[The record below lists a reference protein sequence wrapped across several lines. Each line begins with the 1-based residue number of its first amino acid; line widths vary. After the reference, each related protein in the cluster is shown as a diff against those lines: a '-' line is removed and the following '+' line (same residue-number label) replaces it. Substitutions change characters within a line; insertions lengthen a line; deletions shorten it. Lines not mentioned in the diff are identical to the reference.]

1 MLFLWVKLG
10 LTLLLARFTVASFNI
25 YAKYDHNVIAAALGV
40 SSQCLSALNQTV
52 ECDQTNAARA
62 ARGIDNDFWYRDNLT
77 ALCTQEC
84 SASLASWLSTVE
96 KECSKDEV
104 TTNGIL
110 FEPKAFPLKYI
121 AGHDLACLRDVSDTF
136 CILES
141 QKWDGS
147 VYTKWDM
154 ESCNEENPPAS
165 CGEQVDPGKEQ
176 PMSVT
181 NAYPREQY
189 CSECFLLLW
198 RQRLL
203 SPTLP
208 PGNFTD
214 YLIDQFKVL
223 EETCSTELPFST
235 SAQTL
240 IIGAAT
246 RAPSSPTRRS
256 VMRKSMNPHRGPHYS
271 TALLTLSEAVPP
283 MPTQPGAIA
292 SCGAYY
298 NVVPGDTVCRPV
310 SSFLFKSQLMIWS
323 SAYLLRVDCIGRPLL
338 ANFKDSFWTP
348 VLYSFGNITNKDHSG
363 IDYSEVLDYNTQIDS
378 ECNNLWVNYAICVA
392 PVTTAPTEPE
402 WKSPSEGS
410 CEGDLPL
417 MSKPW
422 SPLRPRPTKVT
433 EPPELISKDG
443 RCNQTVS
450 CVGSG
455 FGECCSTSGYCG
467 SGPLWCGLGNCVS
480 GSCDSKPGQV
490 STDGSCG
497 PRFPGNKICEGSKFG
512 DCCSIRGYCG
522 STELYCA
529 ADNCHSGNCEKKA
542 GGDNKDGKDDKKD

>member
-235 SAQTL
+235 FAQTL

-271 TALLTLSEAVPP
+271 TAVPP

-298 NVVPGDTVCRPV
+298 NVVPGDTCV
-310 SSFLFKSQLMIWS
+310 SIARRF
-323 SAYLLRVDCIGRPLL
+323 
-338 ANFKDSFWTP
+338 
-348 VLYSFGNITNKDHSG
+348 G

>member
-121 AGHDLACLRDVSDTF
+121 AGHDLACLRDVSR
-136 CILES
+136 
-141 QKWDGS
+141 
-147 VYTKWDM
+147 WDM

-256 VMRKSMNPHRGPHYS
+256 VMRKSMNPHRGPHSS
-271 TALLTLSEAVPP
+271 T
-283 MPTQPGAIA
+283 G
-292 SCGAYY
+292 
-298 NVVPGDTVCRPV
+298 
-310 SSFLFKSQLMIWS
+310 F
-323 SAYLLRVDCIGRPLL
+323 GRPLL
-338 ANFKDSFWTP
+338 ANFKDSFWTQ

-363 IDYSEVLDYNTQIDS
+363 IDYSEVLDYNTQVGLPLLSIHRVLLFNALHLQIDS
-378 ECNNLWVNYAICVA
+378 ECNDLWVNYAICVA

-410 CEGDLPL
+410 GEGDLPL
-417 MSKPW
+417 TSRPW

-450 CVGSG
+450 CDLASVTAVVPVATAAQGRCGAVSATASLGVATLNPAKLALMEAVGRV
-455 FGECCSTSGYCG
+455 FRAI
-467 SGPLWCGLGNCVS
+467 
-480 GSCDSKPGQV
+480 KFAKGQ
-490 STDGSCG
+490 
-497 PRFPGNKICEGSKFG
+497 NLAI
-512 DCCSIRGYCG
+512 
-522 STELYCA
+522 ELYCA
-529 ADNCHSGNCEKKA
+529 ADNCHFGNCEKNA

>member
-1 MLFLWVKLG
+1 
-10 LTLLLARFTVASFNI
+10 
-25 YAKYDHNVIAAALGV
+25 
-40 SSQCLSALNQTV
+40 
-52 ECDQTNAARA
+52 
-62 ARGIDNDFWYRDNLT
+62 
-77 ALCTQEC
+77 
-84 SASLASWLSTVE
+84 
-96 KECSKDEV
+96 
-104 TTNGIL
+104 
-110 FEPKAFPLKYI
+110 
-121 AGHDLACLRDVSDTF
+121 
-136 CILES
+136 
-141 QKWDGS
+141 
-147 VYTKWDM
+147 
-154 ESCNEENPPAS
+154 
-165 CGEQVDPGKEQ
+165 
-176 PMSVT
+176 
-181 NAYPREQY
+181 
-189 CSECFLLLW
+189 
-198 RQRLL
+198 
-203 SPTLP
+203 
-208 PGNFTD
+208 
-214 YLIDQFKVL
+214 
-223 EETCSTELPFST
+223 
-235 SAQTL
+235 
-240 IIGAAT
+240 
-246 RAPSSPTRRS
+246 
-256 VMRKSMNPHRGPHYS
+256 MNPHRGPHYS

-298 NVVPGDTVCRPV
+298 NVVPGDT
-310 SSFLFKSQLMIWS
+310 LMIWS

-455 FGECCSTSGYCG
+455 FVPVGTAAQGRCG
-467 SGPLWCGLGNCVS
+467 AVSATASLGVVTLNPAKLALMEAV
-480 GSCDSKPGQV
+480 GRVFRAIKFAKGQ
-490 STDGSCG
+490 
-497 PRFPGNKICEGSKFG
+497 NLAI
-512 DCCSIRGYCG
+512 
-522 STELYCA
+522 ELYCA